1 MKALLQSLVDWLH
14 EGKSDSKAWRILD
27 VLARETIKV
36 ADSADPEQRE
46 FDALDI
52 AQACEPDRGWSYDS
66 AKKWLIGAEVPKY
79 LNARRSQFEAF
90 FRDRGHSQALAV
102 EQRKSTGRYRSPWF
116 LCTYDLPGLEHDY
129 GEVGESPVQKNQ
141 PNTGS
146 GVVAHK
152 LAYEFT
158 PSGNIKLSVLGR
170 LFLGTGS
177 IRTRS
182 PRALLWAAL
191 WLGALLLALL
201 CLFFFWAMSWSG
213 RPLTTGDLIAAFL
226 LLGCTWVV
234 WRSCIL
240 PLTWLLDDRMLL
252 GGAILSTWHEGPTQ
266 LDMARD
272 GNHRYIRL
280 VRYSGVCPVCAG
292 TIELRYGQGV
302 NARRIFG
309 CCSEAPQ
316 EHVFTF
322 DRVTR
327 IGLRYE
333 S

>member
-1 MKALLQSLVDWLH
+1 MKALLQCLVDWLH
-14 EGKSDSKAWRILD
+14 EGRSESKAWRILD
-27 VLARETIKV
+27 VLARETFKR
-36 ADSADPEQRE
+36 ADSDDPEQRE

-52 AQACEPDRGWSYDS
+52 AQACEPDRDWSYDN

-90 FRDRGHSQALAV
+90 FRERGHSQALVV

-116 LCTYDLPGLEHDY
+116 LSVYDLPGLEQDD
-129 GEVGESPVQKNQ
+129 GEVGTSSVQQ
-141 PNTGS
+141 TPPDTS
-146 GVVAHK
+146 SRVVAHE

-158 PSGNIKLSVLGR
+158 PSGNIKLSALGR

-191 WLGALLLALL
+191 WLGAVLLALA
-201 CLFFFWAMSWSG
+201 CLFLFWAMGWSG
-213 RPLTTGDLIAAFL
+213 RPLTTGDLIAACL
-226 LLGCTWVV
+226 SLGSTWVV

-252 GGAILSTWHEGPTQ
+252 GGSALSTLNEAPTQ
-266 LDMARD
+266 LDMARV

-280 VRYSGVCPVCAG
+280 VRYGGVCPMCAG
-292 TIELRYGQGV
+292 AIELRYGQGM

-327 IGLRYE
+327 VGRRYE
-333 S
+333 V